1 MIRIRIRI
9 RIVHWFKARIRAHRI
24 YLIARRRLTAE
35 AYTNIESARGGADYT
50 DDDLEQIAYIAATVY
65 LERRQEKVMKIKVRR
80 ACKAAGVEI
89 GPDKE
94 WLLMSERER
103 REVLE
108 RMNR

>member
-1 MIRIRIRI
+1 MIYFLP
-9 RIVHWFKARIRAHRI
+9 HWLRARLRARHI

-35 AYTNIESARGGADYT
+35 AYTNIKSARGGDDYT
-50 DDDLEQIAYIAATVY
+50 DEDLERIASIAATVY

-80 ACKAAGVEI
+80 ACKSAGVEI